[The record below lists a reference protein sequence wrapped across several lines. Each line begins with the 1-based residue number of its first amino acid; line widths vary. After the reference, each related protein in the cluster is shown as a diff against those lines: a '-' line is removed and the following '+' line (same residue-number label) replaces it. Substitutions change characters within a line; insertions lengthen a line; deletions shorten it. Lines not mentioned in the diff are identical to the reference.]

1 VIEETCLDIGI
12 AWAIVGV
19 IFFIW
24 SVAGNRRDL
33 LLEGIAFLTLGL
45 LVIYFEI
52 NGKKK
57 VEKNDHN

>member
-1 VIEETCLDIGI
+1 VTEETCLDIGI

-24 SVAGNRRDL
+24 SVAGNRGDL

-45 LVIYFEI
+45 IVIYFEI
-52 NGKKK
+52 NEKKK
-57 VEKNDHN
+57 VEKNDYN